1 MILHGCSN
9 LEGKKINSSPLLAF
23 YSTLFEE
30 LLVTILKGTLEDFAI
45 SLHPIA
51 FLLKPTVLEWAAIP
65 FSRGSFQPRDWTQ
78 VLYTAGRFFTIWA
91 TREAQN
97 QQTKKMQLL
106 SNIGPFQNVCFLK
119 LSAIKEWGLTWERNP
134 VHIWL
139 QRFSSEPLET
149 LGGSPWCL
157 KSVYPVGSGNE
168 TCGVGWRAGRS
179 GAPLLPGQKHS
190 LLSP

>member
-1 MILHGCSN
+1 MCPTLCDPMDYRVYIGARLLCPWNSPGKNTGVGCHDLLQGIFPTHGSNPGLVHCRQILYYLSHQG
-9 LEGKKINSSPLLAF
+9 SP
-23 YSTLFEE
+23 
-30 LLVTILKGTLEDFAI
+30 
-45 SLHPIA
+45 
-51 FLLKPTVLEWAAIP
+51 KPTNKENATA
-65 FSRGSFQPRDWTQ
+65 FKHRSFPECM
-78 VLYTAGRFFTIWA
+78 LF
-91 TREAQN
+91 
-97 QQTKKMQLL
+97 
-106 SNIGPFQNVCFLK
+106 K
-119 LSAIKEWGLTWERNP
+119 LSAIKERGLTWERNP

-157 KSVYPVGSGNE
+157 KSMYPVESGNE